1 MRVLPCA
8 WLWDLGAQRKASW
21 GCGCFKALC
30 SFPFEVH
37 SFPITSLNR
46 SGLSSQPLHPSWPFQ
61 PLLLLQQSPA
71 HPTPQHITLPC
82 VMETHRTPSLATQPQ
97 PVLLTLPRKGVHFPA
112 TAALT

>member
-21 GCGCFKALC
+21 GCGCFEALC

-37 SFPITSLNR
+37 SFPTTYLYR
-46 SGLSSQPLHPSWPFQ
+46 SGLSSQPLHPSPSCQ
-61 PLLLLQQSPA
+61 PLLFLQQSP
-71 HPTPQHITLPC
+71 PQPSARVTLLC
-82 VMETHRTPSLATQPQ
+82 VMEARRTPSLATRPQ
-97 PVLLTLPRKGVHFPA
+97 PVSLTLPREGVHLPA